1 MRAWAQINDEGFAS
15 PIWFSEQPGAEE
27 LDFPEIESA
36 DALIE
41 FLAGHRRTDAGEW
54 VPRDPVKPVEPTAEE
69 LAAMAEA
76 DYQARLA
83 AWNAEVDAAIVAS
96 PVYRQ
101 FIRGEMTLTAYREAA
116 ADITASIPKPER

>member
-1 MRAWAQINDEGFAS
+1 MQAWAHFTADGCAS
-15 PIWFSEQPGAEE
+15 PIWFSEHDGAEK

-36 DALIE
+36 DGLIE
-41 FLAGHRRTDAGEW
+41 LLAGNRRTDAGEW

-76 DYQARLA
+76 GYQARLG
-83 AWNAEVDAAIVAS
+83 AWEAEVDAAITAS

-116 ADITASIPKPER
+116 ADITASIPKPE